1 MRVQQVATR
10 RVYDSV
16 KEQAG
21 HRSAAARILS
31 RSPVSVFVMSSDSF
45 LSNSSDSCAAWLQHI
60 RIVLVGT
67 THPGNI
73 GAAARAMKNMGL
85 RQLVLVAPKSFP
97 DEEATARAS
106 GAEDVLQHA
115 HVVGGLADA
124 LQGCVWVAGTSARSR
139 ALEKLVLTP
148 RDLSPVLLDR
158 AIQGPVALVFGR
170 ERTGLRN
177 EELDLCHVHVQ
188 IPTAPDYASLN
199 LGAAVQLL
207 AYELRLAALE
217 RNANS
222 DAQATTL
229 VPMDVLDQPASSDM
243 LEGLF
248 AHLERALRASGFL
261 DPGNPRQLMRRLR
274 RLFLRAE
281 PEQREVHILRGM
293 LSSFEPRVEKSDKID
308 QD

>member
-1 MRVQQVATR
+1 M
-10 RVYDSV
+10 
-16 KEQAG
+16 E
-21 HRSAAARILS
+21 HL
-31 RSPVSVFVMSSDSF
+31 
-45 LSNSSDSCAAWLQHI
+45 DSCHPLLAAV

-106 GAEDVLQHA
+106 GAEDVLQQA
-115 HVVGGLADA
+115 QVVDHLADA
-124 LQGCVWVAGTSARSR
+124 LEGCVWVAGTSARSR
-139 ALEKLVLTP
+139 ALEKSVLAP

-158 AIQGPVALVFGR
+158 AAQGPVALVFGR
-170 ERTGLRN
+170 ERTGLSN

-207 AYELRLAALE
+207 AYELRMAALE
-217 RNANS
+217 RS
-222 DAQATTL
+222 TDAGTNRP
-229 VPMDVLDQPASSDM
+229 VSMEVLDQPASSDM

-248 AHLERALRASGFL
+248 AHLERALRGSGFL

-281 PEQREVHILRGM
+281 LEQREVHILRGM
-293 LSSFEPRVEKSDKID
+293 LSSFEPRAEKSDKID

>member
-1 MRVQQVATR
+1 MLEPRTR
-10 RVYDSV
+10 QSPLDPCR
-16 KEQAG
+16 ALL
-21 HRSAAARILS
+21 AA
-31 RSPVSVFVMSSDSF
+31 V
-45 LSNSSDSCAAWLQHI
+45 

-73 GAAARAMKNMGL
+73 GATARAMKNMGL

-106 GAEDVLQHA
+106 GAEDVLQQA
-115 HVVGGLADA
+115 QVVDRLADA

-139 ALEKLVLTP
+139 ALEKSVLTP
-148 RDLSPVLLDR
+148 RNLSPVLLDR
-158 AIQGPVALVFGR
+158 VAQGPVALVFGR
-170 ERTGLRN
+170 ERTGLSN

-207 AYELRLAALE
+207 AYELRMAALE
-217 RNANS
+217 RSTDS
-222 DAQATTL
+222 DDETNRS
-229 VPMDVLDQPASSDM
+229 VPMEALDQPASSDM

-248 AHLERALRASGFL
+248 AHLERALRGSGFL

-293 LSSFEPRVEKSDKID
+293 LSSFEPRTEKSDKID

>member
-1 MRVQQVATR
+1 MSETR
-10 RVYDSV
+10 PM
-16 KEQAG
+16 QN
-21 HRSAAARILS
+21 LQ
-31 RSPVSVFVMSSDSF
+31 
-45 LSNSSDSCAAWLQHI
+45 DSCHALLAAV

-106 GAEDVLQHA
+106 GAEDVLMHA
-115 HVVGGLADA
+115 QVVESLHDA

-139 ALEKLVLTP
+139 ALEKPVLAP
-148 RDLSPVLLDR
+148 RSLSPVLLDR
-158 AIQGPVALVFGR
+158 AVQGPVALVFGR
-170 ERTGLRN
+170 ERTGLSN

-207 AYELRLAALE
+207 AYELRMAALARSE
-217 RNANS
+217 DLGANI
-222 DAQATTL
+222 Q
-229 VPMDVLDQPASSDM
+229 VPMDALDQPASSDM

-248 AHLERALRASGFL
+248 IHLERALRASGFL

-293 LSSFEPRVEKSDKID
+293 LSSFEPRAEKSDKID

>member
-1 MRVQQVATR
+1 
-10 RVYDSV
+10 
-16 KEQAG
+16 
-21 HRSAAARILS
+21 
-31 RSPVSVFVMSSDSF
+31 MSSDSVT
-45 LSNSSDSCAAWLQHI
+45 SDFSKIEVFASDPCATWLQHV
-60 RIVLVGT
+60 RVVLVGT

-85 RQLVLVAPKSFP
+85 RELVLVAPKSFP
-97 DEEATARAS
+97 DDAATARAS
-106 GAEDVLQHA
+106 GAEDLLLNAQ
-115 HVVGGLADA
+115 VVATLGDA
-124 LQGCVWVAGTSARSR
+124 LRGCVWVAGTSARSR
-139 ALEKLVLTP
+139 SLEKPVMTP
-148 RDLSPVLLDR
+148 RDLSSVLLER
-158 AIQGPVALVFGR
+158 SAQGPVALVFGR
-170 ERTGLRN
+170 ERTGLSN

-207 AYELRLAALE
+207 VYELRLAALDRSQRPE
-217 RNANS
+217 T
-222 DAQATTL
+222 DGAQNESS
-229 VPMDVLDQPASSDM
+229 DVLDQPASHDM

-248 AHLERALRASGFL
+248 VHFEQALRASGFL

-293 LSSFEPRVEKSDKID
+293 LSSFEAQTRPPAEKSDKIN